1 MRAKNFDKT
10 KAEQRLPNQVGN
22 SWQVGR
28 RAMWVVVK
36 KVASGRMKAKN
47 FAKYGG
53 GGRARVEMSQEWTS
67 SLDPATAVCH

>member
-10 KAEQRLPNQVGN
+10 KAEPRLPNQVGN

-47 FAKYGG
+47 FANRLGSDQSSTYHCFI
-53 GGRARVEMSQEWTS
+53 WTT
-67 SLDPATAVCH
+67 LRILYL